1 MVHAAEEAVSGWA
14 ALGWVVAIAAGG
26 GLLVLGLIWLLVR
39 GEQSR
44 DAQLVQQLRAD
55 LLPEAART
63 GWVESEPAPELT
75 RWGLG
80 TVVPDEKRCCSLAS
94 QQAGQP
100 VALVWCVHDDND
112 GTTRYTVLLVG
123 LAVPV
128 PAMEIRRR
136 FKILSLPRS
145 RPTGQETDEDARFER
160 TFKIVSY
167 ADPDA
172 LRRLSTGP
180 VRRALHRLHELGG
193 LDHEP
198 IRLEGRAMRVV
209 LYGWPRLPAISERLT
224 ATIELAAAL
233 STAGTDDPAPAGT

>member
-1 MVHAAEEAVSGWA
+1 MVRAAEEVMSGWVA
-14 ALGWVVAIAAGG
+14 FGWVVAIAAGG
-26 GLLVLGLIWLLVR
+26 GLVVLGLIWPLVR

-80 TVVPDEKRCCSLAS
+80 TVVPDEKRCCLLAS
-94 QQAGQP
+94 QQAGHQA
-100 VALVWCVHDDND
+100 ALIWCVHDDND
-112 GTTRYTVLLVG
+112 GTLRYTVLLVG
-123 LAVPV
+123 PAVPV

-136 FKILSLPRS
+136 FKIFSLLRPG
-145 RPTGQETDEDARFER
+145 PTGQETDEDARFAQ
-160 TFKIVSY
+160 TFKIVSH

-198 IRLEGRAMRVV
+198 IRLDGRAMRVV

-233 STAGTDDPAPAGT
+233 STTGTDDPAPAGA